1 ANFAAE
7 IMVIF
12 GAFRNGFDYQHFHIF
27 QWATLLALWGVVLSA
42 VYMLRAYRRTFFGS
56 SPEPGIAISDIRSA
70 FRFPIAL
77 LVAVSILF
85 GFFPQIAV
93 QRIAPA
99 FRNYF
104 TATQ

>member
-1 ANFAAE
+1 MTM
-7 IMVIF
+7 I
-12 GAFRNGFDYQHFHIF
+12 
-27 QWATLLALWGVVLSA
+27 SA
-42 VYMLRAYRRTFFGS
+42 VFMLRAYRRTFFGS
-56 SPEPGIAISDIRSA
+56 SPEPEMAISDIRSD

-77 LVAVSILF
+77 LVAASILF
-85 GFFPQIAV
+85 GFFPQIVV

>member
-1 ANFAAE
+1 
-7 IMVIF
+7 MVIF
-12 GAFRNGFDYQHFHIF
+12 GAFRNGFDYQHYHIF

-42 VYMLRAYRRTFFGS
+42 VYMLRAYRRTFFAS
-56 SPEPGIAISDIRSA
+56 SSQPEIAISDIRSA
-70 FRFPIAL
+70 LRFPIAL

-85 GFFPQIAV
+85 GCFPQIAV

-104 TATQ
+104 SATQ

>member
-1 ANFAAE
+1 
-7 IMVIF
+7 M
-12 GAFRNGFDYQHFHIF
+12 
-27 QWATLLALWGVVLSA
+27 
-42 VYMLRAYRRTFFGS
+42 
-56 SPEPGIAISDIRSA
+56 AISDIRFG

-85 GFFPQIAV
+85 GFFPQIVV

>member
-1 ANFAAE
+1 
-7 IMVIF
+7 M
-12 GAFRNGFDYQHFHIF
+12 
-27 QWATLLALWGVVLSA
+27 SA

-56 SPEPGIAISDIRSA
+56 SAEPEMAISDIRLG

-85 GFFPQIAV
+85 GFFPQIIV